1 MALPGTV
8 TGEKEQQ
15 AETAIGCGLR
25 LSVFVQTIGVPA
37 RKRRRGRPGCSAGPD
52 ASLRFFQ
59 LSNLLA
65 VQADGRLHGV
75 HPRFQGFLL
84 LLGGQPLQNGSVAL
98 RQKVQVTADFVL

>member
-25 LSVFVQTIGVPA
+25 LSVFVQTIGAPA
-37 RKRRRGRPGCSAGPD
+37 RKRRRGRPGCSAD
-52 ASLRFFQ
+52 ASMRFLQ

-84 LLGGQPLQNGSVAL
+84 LLGGQSLQNGSVAL